1 MFTEASQQDQVEL
14 LSFLNKN
21 SDVFAWLTSN
31 LVRVSRDVIEHRL
44 QVSPNVK
51 PKKQKLRKMA
61 DKKIQAAK
69 AEVQRLLNAG
79 FIREMAYPE
88 WLSNVVMVKKK
99 NEKWWMCTDFTDLN
113 KWCLKDHF
121 PLARINQIVDS
132 ATASEV
138 MALLYYFFGYH
149 QI

>member
-113 KWCLKDHF
+113 K
-121 PLARINQIVDS
+121 
-132 ATASEV
+132 
-138 MALLYYFFGYH
+138 
-149 QI
+149 